1 MEERYDLD
9 DYNEMLAWVA
19 AGLTMAFYLPK
30 IAPFINVLQGL
41 KDSEDTPKFYTI
53 ITYVNAFFWFLY
65 GDLLFS
71 DQMRLS
77 YMVACIICLISI
89 GIYLIFEIKKDFV
102 DMILN
107 LIIIVSVSWGIY
119 CYFTIDFDDDKLLGK
134 ICIASSLMFYC
145 FPIYTIIRV
154 IREKNAKLIHIY
166 NISIYFLGVICW
178 FVYGIIDK
186 DYFIAFPYLLGGL
199 IALTQ
204 IILYRIYTRKYMG
217 LRIGKNLMTNTI
229 GIENNEKNEENN
241 SIENKINFE
250 VDIKNLIKERPVK
263 IIS

>member
-41 KDSEDTPKFYTI
+41 KNYEDTPCYYILI
-53 ITYVNAFFWFLY
+53 IYLNALFWFLY

-71 DQMRLS
+71 DQMRIS
-77 YMVACIICLISI
+77 YMVVCIICLISL

-107 LIIIVSVSWGIY
+107 VIIIVSVSWGIY

-134 ICIASSLMFYC
+134 ICIISSIIFYF
-145 FPIYTIIRV
+145 FPMYTIFRV

-166 NISIYFLGVICW
+166 NVSIYFFSVMCW
-178 FVYGIIDK
+178 FIYGIIDK
-186 DYFIAFPYLLGGL
+186 DYFIAFPYFLGGI
-199 IALTQ
+199 IALVQ
-204 IILYRIYTRKYMG
+204 IILYNIYKRKYMG
-217 LRIGKNLMTNTI
+217 LGIGKNVVTNTI
-229 GIENNEKNEENN
+229 GIENNEKTEENT
-241 SIENKINFE
+241 IINT
-250 VDIKNLIKERPVK
+250 NLKFMNDLQNNIKEKPVK
-263 IIS
+263 IVS